1 MESPKTQKMK
11 ALFLNL
17 ILFAVA
23 ALIALWGVMQYF
35 AFMDALKKPYLIQV
49 DFNGDSSWDA
59 SFLADSYDS
68 DGNHLIMRFGGER
81 FGGDW
86 LGGEWYSIE
95 YSSFLATKLDID
107 RNEHEPGPLNDAQA
121 EKILELSK
129 EKEGSEW

>member
-11 ALFLNL
+11 ALSLNL
-17 ILFAVA
+17 ILFAA
-23 ALIALWGVMQYF
+23 AAFIALWGLMQYF
-35 AFMDALKKPYLIQV
+35 ALEDAMEKPYLIQV

-59 SFLADSYDS
+59 SFLVDSYDS

-81 FGGDW
+81 
-86 LGGEWYSIE
+86 YSIE
-95 YSSFLATKLDID
+95 YSSFLAAKLDID
-107 RNEHEPGPLNDAQA
+107 RNEHEPGPLSDAQA

>member
-11 ALFLNL
+11 ALFLNQ
-17 ILFAVA
+17 ILFAVIA
-23 ALIALWGVMQYF
+23 VIALLWLMQYF
-35 AFMDALKKPYLIQV
+35 ALEDDMEKPYLIQV

-68 DGNHLIMRFGGER
+68 DGNHLIMRFGGDR
-81 FGGDW
+81 
-86 LGGEWYSIE
+86 YSIE
-95 YSSFLATKLDID
+95 YSSFLAAKLDID
-107 RNEHEPGPLNDAQA
+107 RNEHEPGPLSDAQA

>member
-17 ILFAVA
+17 ILFAA
-23 ALIALWGVMQYF
+23 AAFIALWGLMQYF
-35 AFMDALKKPYLIQV
+35 PLEDAMEKPYLIQV

-68 DGNHLIMRFGGER
+68 DGNHVIMRFGGER
-81 FGGDW
+81 
-86 LGGEWYSIE
+86 YSIE

-107 RNEHEPGPLNDAQA
+107 RNEHEPGPLSDAQA